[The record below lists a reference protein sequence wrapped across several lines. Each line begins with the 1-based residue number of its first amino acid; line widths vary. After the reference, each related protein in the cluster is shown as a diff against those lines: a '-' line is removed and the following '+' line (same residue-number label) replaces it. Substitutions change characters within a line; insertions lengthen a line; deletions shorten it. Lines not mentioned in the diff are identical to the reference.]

1 MCWRSMCFSM
11 LPPFII
17 RKAILWRPT
26 LEGSSSIWS
35 IFVIKW
41 SIFHY
46 RYSQIIS
53 IIRYEIQERI
63 SSISP
68 QFTCIFS
75 ELSGSNQIIAYHPA
89 CVCIYRWC
97 LCDLTMRPQIL
108 DIHYHIYGLMV
119 RGIFEKAFRKF
130 TCPSSSLKVIKKP
143 FLPFSSNIPHDW
155 RPTVLYEGGNR
166 GRALMKMESFGLH
179 DETGLIWMLANK
191 AVCVLKV
198 KGEGRGQEK

>member
-1 MCWRSMCFSM
+1 MCVSMR
-11 LPPFII
+11 PPFII

-26 LEGSSSIWS
+26 LERSSLSEVSFW
-35 IFVIKW
+35 IKW

-46 RYSQIIS
+46 RYSRIIS
-53 IIRYEIQERI
+53 IIWYEIQKRI

-75 ELSGSNQIIAYHPA
+75 KLSGLNQIIAYHPA
-89 CVCIYRWC
+89 CVRIYDWC
-97 LCDLTMRPQIL
+97 LCDLGMRPQIL

-119 RGIFEKAFRKF
+119 RGILLEAFRKL

-143 FLPFSSNIPHDW
+143 SLPFSSNIPHDW
-155 RPTVLYEGGNR
+155 QPTVLYEGGNR
-166 GRALMKMESFGLH
+166 GCALMKMESVGLH
-179 DETGLIWMLANK
+179 DETGLMWMLANK
-191 AVCVLKV
+191 AVCVWKV

>member
-1 MCWRSMCFSM
+1 MKYFP
-11 LPPFII
+11 LQ
-17 RKAILWRPT
+17 IL
-26 LEGSSSIWS
+26 
-35 IFVIKW
+35 
-41 SIFHY
+41 
-46 RYSQIIS
+46 QIIS
-53 IIRYEIQERI
+53 IIRYEIRERI

-75 ELSGSNQIIAYHPA
+75 ELSGSNQIIAYHL

-97 LCDLTMRPQIL
+97 LCDLAMRPQIL

-119 RGIFEKAFRKF
+119 RGIFEKAFRKL

-143 FLPFSSNIPHDW
+143 SLSFSSNIPHDW

-166 GRALMKMESFGLH
+166 GRALMKMESVGLH
-179 DETGLIWMLANK
+179 DETGLMWMLANK